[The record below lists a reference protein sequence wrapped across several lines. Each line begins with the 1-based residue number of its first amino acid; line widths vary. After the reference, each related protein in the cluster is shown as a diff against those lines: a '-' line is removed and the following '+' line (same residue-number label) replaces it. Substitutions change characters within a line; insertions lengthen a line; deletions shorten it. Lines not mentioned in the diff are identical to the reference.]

1 MAIITISRGTL
12 SGGQRLAR
20 CAGTNL
26 GYRIIS
32 REELVQEASR
42 RYGVTEAELLR
53 GLEQAPG
60 FWDRFRTDRHIYLS
74 VARATL
80 CHLVRDDY
88 VVYHGYAGHLLL
100 RDVGYVL
107 RVRIIAP
114 MRDRIRAAR
123 EEHGFGEG
131 AAEAYIRKRDEER
144 VSWTRFLY
152 GIEWGDPGL
161 YDLTLNLEKT
171 SIETACGVLAALV
184 DRPEFKVTGENRRQ
198 LADLELAAHTHAK
211 LFLNPK
217 VGAAAAKL
225 EIKAKD
231 GVVSLHGILPG
242 DSLVEDVIAACR
254 QMPEIHEVQA
264 DWLDSRVERV

>member
-1 MAIITISRGTL
+1 MAIVTISRGTL
-12 SGGQRLAR
+12 SGGQSLAHR
-20 CAGTNL
+20 AGTDF

-42 RYGVTEAELLR
+42 RYGVTEGDLVR

-60 FWDRFRTDRHIYLS
+60 FWDRFRIDRHIYLS

-80 CHLVRDDY
+80 CHMVRDDN

-100 RDVGYVL
+100 RDVSYVL

-114 MRDRIRAAR
+114 MRDRIRTAR

-161 YDLTLNLEKT
+161 YDLTLNLEKIT
-171 SIETACGVLAALV
+171 VDTACGLLANLV
-184 DRPEFKVTGENRRQ
+184 ERPEFQVTEENRRE
-198 LADLELAAHTHAK
+198 LNDLELAAHTHAK

-231 GVVSLHGILPG
+231 GVVSLHGILAA
-242 DSLVEDVIAACR
+242 DSLVEDVLATCR
-254 QMPEIHEVQA
+254 ELPEIREVRA
-264 DWLDSRVERV
+264 DWLG

>member
-1 MAIITISRGTL
+1 MAIITMSRGTL
-12 SGGQRLAR
+12 SGGQRLAQ
-20 CAGTNL
+20 CAGVNL

-32 REELVQEASR
+32 REELVEEASR
-42 RYGVTEAELLR
+42 RYGVTEDKLVR

-60 FWDRFRTDRHIYLS
+60 FWDRFRADRQIYLS

-100 RDVGYVL
+100 RDVSFVL

-152 GIEWGDPGL
+152 GIEWGDPGI
-161 YDLTLNLEKT
+161 YDLTLNLERI
-171 SIETACGVLAALV
+171 SIDSACGLLASAV
-184 DRPEFKVTGENRRQ
+184 GRPEFQVTEENRRQ
-198 LADLELAAHTHAK
+198 LADLELTAHTHAR
-211 LFLNPK
+211 LFLNPRL
-217 VGAAAAKL
+217 GAAAAQL
-225 EIKAKD
+225 EVKARD

-242 DSLVEDVIAACR
+242 DSLVEEVLATCR
-254 QMPEIHEVQA
+254 AMPEIRETRA
-264 DWLDSRVERV
+264 DWLASRG